1 VNAADLFNDPKYRK
15 PLAIGGVAAVAG
27 LALVMKKRAAA
38 GAKSSAPSGSWI
50 SAAPPPDAPVDTNAA
65 ALGSALAGLAQ
76 ASANLQDV
84 ANGLKEPPAPVP
96 GAGAAPAAAAA
107 PGQGEMWNPQGL
119 RVPTPVGGAQQYTYW
134 NPDGSPVTV
143 PITTPIPIGAY
154 DAPPSTWGRR

>member
-50 SAAPPPDAPVDTNAA
+50 SAAPPKDAPVDTNAA

-84 ANGLKEPPAPVP
+84 ANGLKVPPAPVP
-96 GAGAAPAAAAA
+96 GAGAAPTPP
-107 PGQGEMWNPQGL
+107 PGGNVIGEQWNPQGL
-119 RVPTPVGGAQQYTYW
+119 RVPVYEGGTKEFTYW
-134 NPDGSPVTV
+134 NRDGSPVTV
-143 PITTPIPIGAY
+143 PMGTPIPVGAY
-154 DAPPSTWGRR
+154 DAPPSTWGR